1 MQHHGPGGE
10 TLDKPAYLNGIIGLA
25 AIVAAAVITPPSASA
40 CGGIDDPCLVPD
52 GQYYAHMP
60 AGWDG
65 STPLP
70 TAVYF
75 HGWSSSGANVMRNRR
90 LTGTFDALGV
100 LLIAPDGRNNT
111 WAHVGSPSSAR
122 DEIAF
127 IDAVMAD
134 VHDRWPVDRSRLWVT
149 GFSQGGSMVWDVACY
164 RGGEFAAFAPISG
177 AFWLP
182 LPDTCP
188 AGPVNLLHVHG
199 TADTVVPMEGRP
211 IRQVFRQGDVLAGLA
226 IWRTVNG
233 CSAEPD
239 RVEDDGALTCEI
251 WNTCSGGRELQL
263 CLHDGGHATPPG
275 WLERAYRWVETV
287 NGDPP
292 HG

>member
-1 MQHHGPGGE
+1 MM
-10 TLDKPAYLNGIIGLA
+10 TAVLIMTPAA
-25 AIVAAAVITPPSASA
+25 QA
-40 CGGIDDPCLVPD
+40 CGTIDDPCQVAD
-52 GQYYAHMP
+52 GQYYARTP
-60 AGWDG
+60 AAWDG

-75 HGWSSSGANVMRNRR
+75 HGWSSSGANVMRNER
-90 LTGTFDALGV
+90 LTGTFDRLGV

-111 WAHVGSPSSAR
+111 WAHVGSPSAAR

-127 IDAVMAD
+127 MDAVMAD
-134 VHDRWPVDRSRLWVT
+134 VHARWPVDRSRLWVT

-164 RGGEFAAFAPISG
+164 RGQEFAAFAPISG
-177 AFWLP
+177 AFWQP

-199 TADTVVPMEGRP
+199 TSDTVVPMEGRP
-211 IRQVFRQGDVLAGLA
+211 IRQVFRQGDVLAGMA
-226 IWRTVNG
+226 IWREVNG
-233 CSAEPD
+233 CAAEPD
-239 RVEDDGALTCEI
+239 HAEDDGTVACEI
-251 WNTCSGGRELQL
+251 WTSCTGDRELQL
-263 CLHDGGHATPPG
+263 CLHDGGHAAPAD

-287 NGDPP
+287 SGSPS